1 MYRMNVWT
9 CVHVSVHIQS
19 WCEIMLLLKPAGPWF
34 SLWGLTVPSGQEEEN
49 VFFAG
54 TQCCSV
60 WLTLWGRPWP
70 AVQVE
75 SLGSWIHVHQCT
87 LILYIAACTQRRE
100 HSSSLLLSYGCTLHL
115 YSFRDLCQQFYILD
129 KCIWML
135 IEIKKFCSLACALHA
150 AFLCCKIMW
159 WWFYFNFMNP
169 NMK

>member
-60 WLTLWGRPWP
+60 WLTMWGRPWP

-100 HSSSLLLSYGCTLHL
+100 HNSSLLLSYGCTLHL
-115 YSFRDLCQQFYILD
+115 YSFREIYVNNFTYLINAFGCWSRSRSFVHLPVPF
-129 KCIWML
+129 ML
-135 IEIKKFCSLACALHA
+135 LFSA
-150 AFLCCKIMW
+150 AR
-159 WWFYFNFMNP
+159 
-169 NMK
+169 

>member
-9 CVHVSVHIQS
+9 CVHVSVHVQS

-34 SLWGLTVPSGQEEEN
+34 SLWGLTVPPGQEEEN

-60 WLTLWGRPWP
+60 WLTLWGRPLP

-75 SLGSWIHVHQCT
+75 SVGSWIHVHQCT
-87 LILYIAACTQRRE
+87 LILYIAACTERTQ
-100 HSSSLLLSYGCTLHL
+100 LLPLVELWL
-115 YSFRDLCQQFYILD
+115 YSAFVQFQRDLRQQFYVLY

-135 IEIKKFCSLACALHA
+135 RSRSFVHLPVPFMLLFSA
-150 AFLCCKIMW
+150 AR
-159 WWFYFNFMNP
+159 
-169 NMK
+169 